1 MNTYTM
7 KRRERMAITQEQVSE
22 AADSLVATNER
33 PTVARIRVVLGNTGS
48 PNTIVKFLH
57 VWKQSAPVV
66 QKEERLELSEQLTT
80 SIAQE
85 IQMRMASAKTNIER
99 ELVEAK
105 QETAELVTACDQN
118 DEERD
123 VLASKNATLNDENN
137 RHSALSEERAAEI
150 KDLKEALKREQEA
163 AQSAVVREARALNK
177 NETLVENLKQM
188 QTKIDARDM
197 KVETL
202 TEAKVEAEKQA
213 AVLQMQ
219 AEQLERQ
226 MQQQVVTSAEQKMEL
241 NGQLELA
248 EIEKGK
254 LVKRLETQIE
264 ELKADFKQRLKF
276 SEAQVVAFTEKL
288 EKKPAAPTTR
298 TIKAK

>member
-1 MNTYTM
+1 M